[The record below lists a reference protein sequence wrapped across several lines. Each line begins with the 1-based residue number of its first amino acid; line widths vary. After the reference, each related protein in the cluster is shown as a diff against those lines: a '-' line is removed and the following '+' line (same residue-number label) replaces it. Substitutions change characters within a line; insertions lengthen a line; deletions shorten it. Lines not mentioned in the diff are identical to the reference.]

1 MNNYTIIEDCSPYY
15 IRFTHSGIEDIINTC
30 ARIADETVYT
40 KPFTN
45 HKIDDD
51 VSKDIMELLPM
62 SNQLKI
68 KKDRL
73 TMFVSQPGF
82 YYKPHLEG
90 TNHRC
95 SINYTVKILDDQC
108 VTSWYS
114 TEDIQR
120 YKIDT
125 FPKSNVALQ
134 VPAASVTMA
143 VDFTKSDSVIPLKSM
158 VAIQGECI
166 LFNTDIY
173 HDWDNTTSQNERMV
187 LTLRLENPGTMYF
200 DDVKKILFE

>member
-82 YYKPHLEG
+82 YYRTHKDG
-90 TNHRC
+90 VDHRC
-95 SINYTVKILDDQC
+95 SINYPIKVLDNQC

-114 TEDIQR
+114 DDDIQR
-120 YKIDT
+120 YKINGNPT
-125 FPKSNVALQ
+125 LQ
-134 VPAASVTMA
+134 VPGYQGREVEGF
-143 VDFTKSDSVIPLKSM
+143 VKSNHVPLKSM

>member
-15 IRFTHSGIEDIINTC
+15 IRFTHKGIDNIIDACKKIT
-30 ARIADETVYT
+30 DKTVYT
-40 KPFTN
+40 KAFTH
-45 HKIDDD
+45 HKVDNE
-51 VSKDIMELLPM
+51 VGEDIIELLPM

-68 KKDRL
+68 KKDR
-73 TMFVSQPGF
+73 VSIFITQPGV
-82 YYKPHLEG
+82 YYRTHKDG
-90 TNHRC
+90 ADHRC
-95 SINYTVKILDDQC
+95 SINYTIKVLDDQC

-114 TEDIQR
+114 DDDLQR
-120 YKIDT
+120 YKLDGNLT
-125 FPKSNVALQ
+125 LQ
-134 VPAASVTMA
+134 VPGYQGREVEGF
-143 VDFTKSDSVIPLKSM
+143 VKSNHVPLKSM

-173 HDWDNTTSQNERMV
+173 HDWDNTTSQCERIV